1 MPLLRRFLESCW
13 VAWVVFLL
21 VSTMTAFLLSWG
33 GLTRWV
39 AVFSLLLG
47 VATAV
52 GSIRWVNLEDRH
64 HDPVQDGHWFWR
76 GAVWIAFALFGLRA
90 FLWLVFQKGE
100 YIAVL
105 SRNNLGD
112 LPLHIQYIRFFSQG
126 ATLWPD
132 NPFHSGARMGY
143 PFGVDYFNALLDVC
157 GYPLWPALILTG
169 LLGTA
174 ATAIALYRWG
184 RAFGMAGFLFNGGAA
199 GLVFFST
206 GVWQDYQQGVDWK
219 SIPLALFVTQRGF
232 LYALPA
238 GLLLLVH
245 WRRMHS
251 RDERP
256 AKSLPFWLEWLIYG
270 TMPLFHLHTF
280 LFLSVV
286 LGWQALFGVRRA
298 RLWSLVGASFIPA
311 TWLIWWISNGF
322 QAGGAVAWVPGW
334 MQGKEFSFNYWV
346 LNFGALP
353 VFFVGLVY
361 FLCRQRRSGLPVE
374 KADAQSALRFLWP
387 ALLVFVATLFFKFSP
402 WIWDNTKLML
412 WSYLVFLP
420 WLWQTLVNHCNNS
433 VRTVVCLLLF
443 SSGFVSLW
451 GGLGRTEV
459 GYKLA
464 SLPDVL
470 EIDAAIRYLPI
481 QSVFASAPEYAHP
494 LVFCGR
500 RLAVGY
506 HGHMVGHGV
515 AYQAHKK
522 LMDQFMTGDTDWEN
536 ARRALGIDLVFWGK
550 AEEQRWPV
558 SEKPWAADPA
568 IADLV
573 AAGTW
578 GEIYQFR
585 PTPSPV
591 NPAPGSQIP
600 AQKSGR

>member
-1 MPLLRRFLESCW
+1 MPLLRRYLESCW

-21 VSTMTAFLLSWG
+21 VSTLTAFLFSWS
-33 GLTRWV
+33 GLTRGS
-39 AVFSLLLG
+39 AALALILG
-47 VATAV
+47 AATAI
-52 GSIRWVNLEDRH
+52 GSIWWVNLSDRH
-64 HDPVQDGHWFWR
+64 QDPVHDGHWFWR
-76 GAVWIAFALFGLRA
+76 GAIWIAFALFGLRA
-90 FLWLVFQKGE
+90 FLWLIFQKGE
-100 YIAVL
+100 SIAVL

-132 NPFHSGARMGY
+132 NPFHSGAKMGY
-143 PFGVDYFNALLDVC
+143 PFGVDYFNALLDIC
-157 GYPLWPALILTG
+157 ALPLWPALILTG

-256 AKSLPFWLEWLIYG
+256 AKSLPFWLEWLIYA

-280 LFLSVV
+280 LFLSIV
-286 LGWQALFGVRRA
+286 LGWLALFGVRRA
-298 RLWSLVGASFIPA
+298 RLWGLLGISLLPASLLVWFI
-311 TWLIWWISNGF
+311 SDGF
-322 QAGGAVAWVPGW
+322 RAGGHLAWAPGW
-334 MQGKEFSFNYWV
+334 MQGKEFTWTYWM
-346 LNFGALP
+346 LNFGAFPL
-353 VFFVGLVY
+353 FFLALIGL
-361 FLCRQRRSGLPVE
+361 LWRQRRSSLPAE
-374 KADAQSALRFLWP
+374 KADAQAALLFLLP
-387 ALLVFVATLFFKFSP
+387 TFLVFVATLFFKFSP
-402 WIWDNTKLML
+402 WIWDNTKLMA

-420 WLWQTLVNHCNNS
+420 WLWQYLLKTGNAP

-451 GGLGRTEV
+451 GGLGRSET

-470 EIDAAIRYLPI
+470 EIESAIRDIPI
-481 QSVFASAPEYAHP
+481 EQVFASAPEYAHP

-500 RLAVGY
+500 RLALGY
-506 HGHMVGHGV
+506 HGHMIGHGV
-515 AYQAHKK
+515 PYLSHKK
-522 LMDQFMTGDTDWEN
+522 LMDQFMTGGSEWEK
-536 ARRALGIDLVFWGK
+536 AREALKIDLVFWGK
-550 AEEQRWPV
+550 AEEKRWPV
-558 SEKPWAADPA
+558 SEKPWANDPT

-573 AAGTW
+573 AGGVW
-578 GEIYQFR
+578 GEIYQLR
-585 PTPSPV
+585 STPEPEDQARE
-591 NPAPGSQIP
+591 NQTP
-600 AQKSGR
+600 AQKSAR